1 MQTITDIALSR
12 LQAQQRAM
20 DITANNLANADT
32 PGFKA
37 QRVLFS
43 DWLSPQ
49 HARSVAGGES
59 SIAYTQD
66 RATYRDYS
74 AGALSQTG
82 NPLDIAIDGSGFFT
96 VRTPSGTRLTR
107 AGSFALM
114 PDGTIADINGNAL
127 LDTNGQ
133 PLQIAAGDTNISV
146 AGDGSLAT
154 SSGPIGQ
161 IAVVTPNDPNSLQAE
176 GGRLFSTGSGTTP
189 SAAPNLVQG
198 AVESSNV
205 QPVLELTRMMDQL
218 REFQFTAELVQ
229 SENDRVQG
237 AIDKITK
244 AS

>member
-1 MQTITDIALSR
+1 MQTNTDIALSR
-12 LQAQQRAM
+12 LMAQQRAM
-20 DITANNLANADT
+20 YVTANNIANADT

-49 HARSVAGGES
+49 KVGRLAGGES
-59 SIAYTQD
+59 TLAYTQD
-66 RATYRDYS
+66 RATYRDNS
-74 AGALSQTG
+74 AGALTQTG
-82 NPLDIAIDGSGFFT
+82 NPLDIAIDGAGFFT
-96 VRTPSGTRLTR
+96 VQTPRGVRLTR
-107 AGSFALM
+107 AGSFGLM

-127 LDTNGQ
+127 LDTNGGK
-133 PLQIAAGDTNISV
+133 LQVAAGDTDISI
-146 AGDGSLAT
+146 AGDGSLAA
-154 SSGPIGQ
+154 SSGPIGR
-161 IAVVTPNDPNSLQAE
+161 IAVVTVNDPNTLRAE
-176 GGRLFSTGSGTTP
+176 GGRLFNPSGATTP

-198 AVESSNV
+198 TVESSNV

-218 REFQFTAELVQ
+218 REFQFTAEMVQ